1 MMAEVTSGS
10 NVGTVVVLSDREA
23 DHLARVFQD
32 WVDDSLTRGI
42 ECEDAD
48 VLASYRETVSVLGD
62 LLGAFGAEQATE
74 VFLEDN

>member
-1 MMAEVTSGS
+1 MAEVTSGS
-10 NVGTVVVLSDREA
+10 NVGTVIVLSDREA

-48 VLASYRETVSVLGD
+48 VLASYRETRDVLGE
-62 LLGAFGAEQATE
+62 LLDAFGAEQSAE
-74 VFLEDN
+74 VVLG